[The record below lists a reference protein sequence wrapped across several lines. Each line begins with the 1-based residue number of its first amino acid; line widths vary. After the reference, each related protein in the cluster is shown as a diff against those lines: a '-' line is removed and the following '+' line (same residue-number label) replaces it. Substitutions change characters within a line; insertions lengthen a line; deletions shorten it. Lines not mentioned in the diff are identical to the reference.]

1 MLNNCHLSRLIAEQ
15 AQKYGDREALRYRD
29 YAKNCWVPVSWKQFA
44 AQVGRVS
51 RSLLELGVRVQENI
65 GVFSQNKPEC
75 LYTDFGAYGVRAVTI
90 PFYAT
95 SSVAQV
101 AYMVNDAEV
110 RFVFVGEQQQYDTAF
125 NVMALCPT
133 LEKLIIFDRE
143 VKKNPADHLSVYFDE
158 FLALG
163 DGAGQTEKLETRKKA
178 ASFDD
183 IANILYTSGTT
194 GNSKGVIL
202 TYAMYHEGFLQNDRV
217 VPVSDKDLSL
227 CFLPFTHVFE
237 RAWSYL
243 VLAEGG
249 RLAVNLRPHDVQR
262 SMQEVHPTAM
272 CSVPR
277 FWEKVYQAVLE
288 QMENGPAVQR
298 SLIRSALNVG
308 GRLWEQY
315 TSKRRKAPLGL
326 RLQYA
331 IYERT
336 IIKVLKHKL
345 GLERANMFPTA
356 GATVSPEVERF
367 VHAAG
372 INMVCGYGLTESTA
386 TVSCDRTDQ
395 PVSLGSVGRV
405 IDGLE
410 IKIADN
416 GEILLR
422 GKTIMPSYYK
432 KEKETREAIDAD
444 GWFHTGDAGY
454 MKNGELFLKE
464 RIKDLFKTSNGK
476 YIAPQMIETKLSVD
490 RYIEQVVVVADQRKF
505 VSALIIPAY
514 EALEK
519 VGREQGWNF
528 GSREELCA
536 CPDAVKFIRERID
549 TLQQDLV
556 HYEQVK
562 HFLLLPKPFTMESG
576 ELTNTLKIRRR
587 VVYEHYAEAIDK
599 LYREAEMMHDAK

>member
-1 MLNNCHLSRLIAEQ
+1 M
-15 AQKYGDREALRYRD
+15 
-29 YAKNCWVPVSWKQFA
+29 
-44 AQVGRVS
+44 
-51 RSLLELGVRVQENI
+51 
-65 GVFSQNKPEC
+65 
-75 LYTDFGAYGVRAVTI
+75 
-90 PFYAT
+90 
-95 SSVAQV
+95 
-101 AYMVNDAEV
+101 
-110 RFVFVGEQQQYDTAF
+110 
-125 NVMALCPT
+125 
-133 LEKLIIFDRE
+133 
-143 VKKNPADHLSVYFDE
+143 
-158 FLALG
+158 
-163 DGAGQTEKLETRKKA
+163 
-178 ASFDD
+178 
-183 IANILYTSGTT
+183 
-194 GNSKGVIL
+194 
-202 TYAMYHEGFLQNDRV
+202 
-217 VPVSDKDLSL
+217 
-227 CFLPFTHVFE
+227 
-237 RAWSYL
+237 
-243 VLAEGG
+243 
-249 RLAVNLRPHDVQR
+249 
-262 SMQEVHPTAM
+262 
-272 CSVPR
+272 
-277 FWEKVYQAVLE
+277 
-288 QMENGPAVQR
+288 
-298 SLIRSALNVG
+298 
-308 GRLWEQY
+308 
-315 TSKRRKAPLGL
+315 
-326 RLQYA
+326 
-331 IYERT
+331 
-336 IIKVLKHKL
+336 
-345 GLERANMFPTA
+345 
-356 GATVSPEVERF
+356 
-367 VHAAG
+367 HAAG

-454 MKNGELFLKE
+454 MKDGELFLKE

-536 CPDAVKFIRERID
+536 CPDAVNFIRERID